1 MFRLAQTV
9 LDTSRQIRLDT
20 LLEGAKSGAQT
31 GNGTHTHTQNERE
44 KQYIFQSPNSDGLQL
59 ANPIAT
65 ELVVNLI
72 LVLSLCIHPLANSVS
87 CSVSNLLN

>member
-31 GNGTHTHTQNERE
+31 GNGTHTHTKRTRE
-44 KQYIFQSPNSDGLQL
+44 AVYLSISQFGW
-59 ANPIAT
+59 IAASKS
-65 ELVVNLI
+65 N
-72 LVLSLCIHPLANSVS
+72 CNRVS
-87 CSVSNLLN
+87 CKPDTCIVVVHTSTSQLS